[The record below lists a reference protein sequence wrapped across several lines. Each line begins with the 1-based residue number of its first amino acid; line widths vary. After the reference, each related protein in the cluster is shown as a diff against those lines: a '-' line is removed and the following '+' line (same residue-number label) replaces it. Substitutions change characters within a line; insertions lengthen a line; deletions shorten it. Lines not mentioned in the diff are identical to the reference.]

1 MGTVLDIV
9 VGDVVAVADVE
20 GVAEEAIVA
29 PDAVDEFVEGAA
41 FDAAPAA
48 ASVVAVVLEVVP
60 LVCWACRV
68 LLLPNIS

>member
-1 MGTVLDIV
+1 MLDGRDVVAGTVLDIV

-48 ASVVAVVLEVVP
+48 ASVVAVVLEVV
-60 LVCWACRV
+60 
-68 LLLPNIS
+68 LPEYLGI